1 MSSTVYALCIP
12 DEHYEHLVKL
22 VNESKTGET
31 FLKDKA
37 GITQRFYKEEEV
49 IYADKEERDGN
60 ILKQKVITNSEA
72 LKMGSKDKYRSKI
85 EERVKEDFPDM
96 TSEEVK
102 AHADV
107 LNEANESVKRLIDNG
122 MPKALAVKLI
132 SMIVEGNK
140 EFSSPEEL
148 AEFMKE
154 EVASEPDE
162 DNSVV
167 EAVKNIIVS
176 SETIPNASGIEYWRR
191 IGGE

>member
-1 MSSTVYALCIP
+1 
-12 DEHYEHLVKL
+12 
-22 VNESKTGET
+22 
-31 FLKDKA
+31 
-37 GITQRFYKEEEV
+37 
-49 IYADKEERDGN
+49 
-60 ILKQKVITNSEA
+60 
-72 LKMGSKDKYRSKI
+72 
-85 EERVKEDFPDM
+85 M

-154 EVASEPDE
+154 ITNPVEEVASEPEE

>member
-1 MSSTVYALCIP
+1 
-12 DEHYEHLVKL
+12 
-22 VNESKTGET
+22 
-31 FLKDKA
+31 
-37 GITQRFYKEEEV
+37 
-49 IYADKEERDGN
+49 
-60 ILKQKVITNSEA
+60 
-72 LKMGSKDKYRSKI
+72 MGSKDKYRSKI

-154 EVASEPDE
+154 ITNPVEVASEPDE